1 MQTCGG
7 SVHGHMNKTL
17 PDLRIKKNFRK
28 EGGKT
33 KSQRLRVFAV
43 RLCILVMEK
52 ATLIKSH
59 QHDCLNMK

>member
-1 MQTCGG
+1 
-7 SVHGHMNKTL
+7 MNKTL

-52 ATLIKSH
+52 ATLIKSY